1 MEAISVN
8 NLSKEY
14 ASGKKALDNV
24 SISVSTGEIFSLLGP
39 NGAGK
44 STLINILTTF
54 LKPTSGLVSVLGHD
68 VITEQNSVR
77 ADISCVAQKVSIDDH
92 LSLRENMLFQSR
104 LHKLDRMTATKRMDA
119 LIAAFLLKEYEKH
132 KVTAYSGGVK
142 RRLDI
147 AMSMMSYPKIL
158 FLDEP
163 TAGMDIESRKAMW
176 EVIKTIKTQFG
187 TTVFLTT
194 HYLEE
199 ADMLSDTV
207 CIMKD
212 GHELVQDTPEH
223 LREHTRKN
231 IVRID
236 LDNPEKQQEIVT
248 QILNLPFVKGIRQEQ
263 NTIYANTYDAKKDF
277 YTLNQFLSDKRIYYS
292 SIGVVIPS
300 LDDIFL
306 SLTRKNEGGV
316 RYANL

>member
-1 MEAISVN
+1 MEAISVS

-24 SISVSTGEIFSLLGP
+24 SISVSAGEIFSLLGP

-54 LKPTSGLVSVLGHD
+54 LKPTSGQVSVLGHD
-68 VITEQNSVR
+68 VQTEQNAVR
-77 ADISCVAQKVSIDDH
+77 ADIACVAQKVSIDNH

-104 LHKLDRMTATKRMDA
+104 LYKLDKMTAAKRMET
-119 LIAAFLLKEYEKH
+119 LIAAFALKEYEKY
-132 KVTAYSGGVK
+132 KVTAYSGGIK

-163 TAGMDIESRKAMW
+163 TVGMDIESRKAMW
-176 EVIKTIKTQFG
+176 EVVKTIKTEFG

-199 ADMLSDTV
+199 ADILSDTV

-212 GHELVQDTPEH
+212 GHELAQDTPEH
-223 LREHTRKN
+223 LRKHTRKN

-236 LDNPEKQQEIVT
+236 LDDSEPRPELIKAISA
-248 QILNLPFVKGIRQEQ
+248 LPFVEGIRQEQ
-263 NTIYANTYDAKKDF
+263 NIIYTNTHDAKRDF
-277 YTLNQFLSDKRIYYS
+277 HALNQFLSDKQIPYS
-292 SIGVVIPS
+292 AIGVVTPS

-306 SLTRKNEGGV
+306 SLTQENEGGV
-316 RYANL
+316 RNADL